1 VVACCFWELDLIL
14 AKDREMT
21 DSFFD
26 DLKQMRAEGEKKL
39 VDAFWKGHSRF
50 QVSHRVLSFKGRAE
64 SLILIYLFQLANSY
78 SNVHIRVAVIEL
90 KVKAEKIAQMTG
102 LSPQAVYPALAT
114 LQAAGC
120 IRIVPRTDPI
130 TKLTI
135 TSIYLLLHPTT
146 GEPMYS
152 TGGEYGIC
160 ASNWERPYL
169 TLLKDSLPTLVQ
181 MTPAGR
187 AVYLSAMAEASVRV
201 RTSLAIRKQ
210 DWQKESL
217 LARNAFGRGFLEC
230 LKKKLLTYSCKKQV
244 LTLNDPATGK
254 VSERWKYEHQRVA
267 HDNPQWKFDLNKVS
281 GEEWR
286 ATIERLLKH
295 QFFVG
300 QNGWTHATREVFCPF
315 CKEPRSFSVN
325 FGTAQYRCH
334 AGKCGDAATGRLG
347 QLVQRVLATT
357 WRDAKTF
364 IQEQMTTGKAA

>member
-1 VVACCFWELDLIL
+1 MSDSIFDNLKLMREEREKELAD
-14 AKDREMT
+14 
-21 DSFFD
+21 
-26 DLKQMRAEGEKKL
+26 
-39 VDAFWKGHSRF
+39 VFWKGHSRF
-50 QVSHRVLSFKGRAE
+50 QASHRVLAFKGRAE
-64 SLILIYLFQLANSY
+64 SLILIYLFQLANAF
-78 SNVHIRVAVIEL
+78 SNAHIRIAVIEL
-90 KVKAEKIAQMTG
+90 KVTGEKIAESVG

-130 TKLTI
+130 TKLTV

-160 ASNWERPYL
+160 AANWERPYL
-169 TLLKDSLPTLVQ
+169 TLLKDTLPTLVQ

-187 AVYLSAMAEASVRV
+187 AVYLSAMAEASGRV
-201 RTSLAIRKQ
+201 RTSFAIRKQ

-217 LARNAFGRGFLEC
+217 LARNAFGRGLREC
-230 LKKKLLTYSCKKQV
+230 LRKKLLSYSAKKQV

-254 VSERWKYEHQRVA
+254 VSERWKYERERVE
-267 HDNPQWKFDLNKVS
+267 HDNPQWKFDLNKVTA
-281 GEEWR
+281 GEWR

-295 QFFVG
+295 EFFVG
-300 QNGWTHATREVFCPF
+300 QSGWTHATREVICPF
-315 CKEPRSFSVN
+315 CKEPSSFAVN

-347 QLVQRVLATT
+347 QLVQRVLGAS
-357 WRDAKTF
+357 WRDAKSF
-364 IQEQMTTGKAA
+364 ISEQTTGKAA